1 MYCITLG
8 VLQSGECY
16 IIIRN
21 AHGHL
26 ISQATSRQK
35 RSVLLLT
42 TSSRVAAKY
51 VLHAAIKMQACLKRR
66 HHLTGEMTTHHLSPA
81 CIRACLHQRL
91 SFVQYFGGRRVARY
105 REARISNVRT
115 ALNRLTRQMFGTIV
129 LVKNEDCF
137 HYLDLHDNL
146 NT

>member
-8 VLQSGECY
+8 VLQNGECY
-16 IIIRN
+16 IIRN

-51 VLHAAIKMQACLKRR
+51 VLHAAIKVQACLKRR
-66 HHLTGEMTTHHLSPA
+66 HHLTGEMTKHHLSPA
-81 CIRACLHQRL
+81 CIKACLRQRF
-91 SFVQYFGGRRVARY
+91 SFVQCFGGRRVAKY
-105 REARISNVRT
+105 REARISNIGTRT
-115 ALNRLTRQMFGTIV
+115 KPISETNV
-129 LVKNEDCF
+129 WNNSVSEE
-137 HYLDLHDNL
+137 
-146 NT
+146 